1 MKEDIIYFTRN
12 PLSPCSRAVYK
23 RNDVKIVNPDD
34 DYAEILSGAR
44 AAIADE
50 DPEGRQDLIKA
61 LLKEK
66 LPFALVG
73 LGGET
78 HESLKRL
85 CAAAKRR
92 HIQVCW
98 LGSWRYEWAMARLKE
113 VITSGVLGA
122 IQQFKLTKPE
132 GLGIF
137 ERLRD
142 EELLNWL
149 SAYGND
155 AACAFEEMPGAP
167 YQLTAIGARG
177 SATATILGDGMNEF
191 ALALCDEPPRVET
204 HPSAPMEAEIG
215 YLLFAVRSGRP
226 WTMLGRIPN

>member
-66 LPFALVG
+66 LPYGSAAW
-73 LGGET
+73 GEGVSG
-78 HESLKRL
+78 E
-85 CAAAKRR
+85 
-92 HIQVCW
+92 VCW

-122 IQQFKLTKPE
+122 MQQFKLTKPE